1 MRICIINGSPNR
13 NGNTAEVLKPFR
25 QRLAELGADL
35 DEIFLKDY
43 DVAPC
48 LGCYACQDVQG
59 EYGCVQK
66 DDAEEIWRRAGQAD
80 LLVLATPI
88 YSWYCTAHMK
98 ALLDRHYA
106 LNKYYRSAE
115 GQLIP
120 RLSVALLTTH
130 GYKADYA
137 NEPFETGIQRL
148 CRHCHWDYLGL
159 YSVRDIDGLPDM
171 QTPKAVEG
179 AKRFAEEL
187 FADMNVSRETL

>member
-1 MRICIINGSPNR
+1 MNICIINGSPRR

-25 QRLAELGADL
+25 ARLLELGADL

-43 DVAPC
+43 AVAPC
-48 LGCYACQDVQG
+48 LGCYTCQNISG

-66 DDAEEIWRRAGQAD
+66 DDAEEIWRRVGRAE

-106 LNKYYRSAE
+106 LNKYYGTAE

-120 RLSVALLTTH
+120 ELKVALLTTH
-130 GYKADYA
+130 GYKDLYA

-148 CRHCHWDYLGL
+148 CRHCHWDYLGI
-159 YSVRDIDGLPDM
+159 YSVRDIDGITDM
-171 QTPKAVEG
+171 QTPEAVEG
-179 AKRFAEEL
+179 AQRFADEL
-187 FADMNVSRETL
+187 YNYVSRETWR